1 MGRLA
6 NAAETPLT
14 RRAVLQGAAAA
25 ALAMAARPVLGQQV
39 PMQTHLP
46 PGVEPKAKGPLVFLD
61 YDQEELDIAYD
72 QTPWAPNRQAVSRR
86 RAQKDAAAAA
96 RLEPPRRLAYGPT
109 EIERLDLYMTDRPN
123 APIIAFIHGGRW
135 RGSVPPEEGLAGRTP
150 MAASA
155 EMFVDYGAHFA
166 YVHFTNVLATDG
178 DLMPMADQV
187 RRAVAWIFE
196 NAANFGG
203 DPNRIHVA
211 GHSSGGHL
219 AGVVLTTDW
228 PRDFGLPIDTV
239 KGGLCSSGMY
249 DLYPVSLSARS
260 SYISFSPQVVEELS
274 SLRHLDKLVAPVV
287 VTHGTLETPEFQRQ
301 NREFA
306 SAVRA
311 AGKPVQF
318 LIGEG
323 YNHFEIL
330 ETFSDPYGLLGR
342 AALEQ
347 MSLGI
352 G

>member
-1 MGRLA
+1 
-6 NAAETPLT
+6 
-14 RRAVLQGAAAA
+14 
-25 ALAMAARPVLGQQV
+25 
-39 PMQTHLP
+39 
-46 PGVEPKAKGPLVFLD
+46 
-61 YDQEELDIAYD
+61 
-72 QTPWAPNRQAVSRR
+72 
-86 RAQKDAAAAA
+86 
-96 RLEPPRRLAYGPT
+96 
-109 EIERLDLYMTDRPN
+109 
-123 APIIAFIHGGRW
+123 
-135 RGSVPPEEGLAGRTP
+135 
-150 MAASA
+150 
-155 EMFVDYGAHFA
+155 MFVDYGAHFT

-211 GHSSGGHL
+211 GHSSGGQL

-228 PRDFGLPIDTV
+228 PRDFGLPIDIV

-249 DLYPVSLSARS
+249 YLYPVSLSARS
-260 SYISFSPQVVEELS
+260 SYVSFSPQVVEELS

-342 AALEQ
+342 AAVGADESRNRM
-347 MSLGI
+347 MSHTWSESAADRDAAHSHVNRLSAYPRSGASF
-352 G
+352 GRTRGTSHSLST